1 MAVVTQLL
9 FLSEK
14 TNMSESNFLF
24 IRSFPIPSEHV
35 NDLIQCLRHG
45 IPEALKH
52 HSSPEGEII
61 LEFSP
66 VRVVIE
72 KCENNHAVALEAN
85 VDFLK
90 TGEQHTAIS
99 VLEGVYD
106 AIDHFCRKN
115 ELFITPTV
123 PLAECLNNNPE
134 TERTFCVR
142 SPVELIDLLH
152 FLDDWALRGK
162 TYDIFGMKYPL
173 IVDIDYRDDGV
184 VLRKLKMPAAF
195 KCIEE
200 KIPFYAGK
208 WEIRTIQVPTNK
220 SDAIIRDL
228 LKWDT
233 RFNHEAATRPEID
246 VLRSQNMTVRA
257 VDCGEFVE
265 WKIFADVGHGP
276 NRFGEMW
283 ILYDKLSSAVKDFHP
298 LAKMVDGDSDIR
310 EVTNMTEFLDLQ
322 GFWMGDG
329 MPRPDSV
336 QFPCYIVQGHAS
348 HESVITYFRKPK

>member
-1 MAVVTQLL
+1 M
-9 FLSEK
+9 SEK
-14 TNMSESNFLF
+14 NFLF

-45 IPEALKH
+45 IPEDLNH
-52 HSSPEGEII
+52 YSSPEGEII

-66 VRVVIE
+66 VRLVIE

-99 VLEGVYD
+99 VFEGVYD

-134 TERTFCVR
+134 HERTFCVR
-142 SPVELIDLLH
+142 TPVELIDLLH

-162 TYDIFGMKYPL
+162 TYDIFGMKYPV

-184 VLRKLKMPAAF
+184 VLRQIKMPAAF
-195 KCIEE
+195 KCVEE
-200 KIPFYAGK
+200 KIPFRTGE
-208 WEIRTIQVPTNK
+208 WEVRTVQVPMNK
-220 SDAIIRDL
+220 SDAIIRDM
-228 LKWDT
+228 LKWDK
-233 RFNHEAATRPEID
+233 RFVQGNLDRDKDSLQAKNLTIK
-246 VLRSQNMTVRA
+246 T
-257 VDCGEFVE
+257 VDCGESVE
-265 WKIFADVGHGP
+265 WKISVNVDTGHCGFAD
-276 NRFGEMW
+276 MW
-283 ILYDKLSSAVKDFHP
+283 RIYDKLSSAVKDFHP